1 MLASPGHCGNHRIL
15 RGHHGNRSADAHSS
29 SARTITLV
37 VVPFPA
43 GGPTDTIGRIIAEG
57 LQSSLG
63 QPFNHRKRAGGDR
76 QRPDRQGCARGGR
89 RAHADPGT
97 IATHVFNGAAYPL
110 KYDVV
115 PDFEPI
121 ALIAF
126 DPQIIVVRK
135 ELPVADFAQLI
146 AWLKANPDKA
156 TAGTAGVGSTSH
168 VSAVFSTGI
177 TRRADNT

>member
-1 MLASPGHCGNHRIL
+1 MLLRLAIAATIASCTVTTATVR
-15 RGHHGNRSADAHSS
+15 ADAQSS

-37 VVPFPA
+37 VVPIPA

-57 LQSSLG
+57 LQSSRG
-63 QPFNHRKRAGGDR
+63 QPVIIENAPGATGSVRTGKVARAE
-76 QRPDRQGCARGGR
+76 
-89 RAHADPGT
+89 ADGHTLILGT
-97 IATHVFNGAAYPL
+97 IATHVFDGAAYPL

-115 PDFEPI
+115 ADFEPI

-135 ELPVADFAQLI
+135 ELPVADLAQLI

-177 TRRADNT
+177 TRRADNP

>member
-1 MLASPGHCGNHRIL
+1 
-15 RGHHGNRSADAHSS
+15 
-29 SARTITLV
+29 
-37 VVPFPA
+37 
-43 GGPTDTIGRIIAEG
+43 
-57 LQSSLG
+57 
-63 QPFNHRKRAGGDR
+63 
-76 QRPDRQGCARGGR
+76 
-89 RAHADPGT
+89 
-97 IATHVFNGAAYPL
+97 VFDGAAYPL

-115 PDFEPI
+115 ADFEPI

-135 ELPVADFAQLI
+135 ELPVADLAQLI

-177 TRRADNT
+177 TRRADNP